1 VNLPGAPSSGLRPE
15 PRLAVVVA
23 TCNAGACV
31 PPFLPLR
38 GPRGAVPPPAKHRRE
53 ASPTPTISYAT
64 DASGAHHS
72 SLSSDP
78 IVSFH
83 LPPPPSPMPPTQTP
97 HPLHSVKLPGARAP
111 SRFPLPPDRRRPI
124 SYVAGATRKQHHIS
138 RASSNRPRTTQPAGR
153 HTQHQRRPSPWRRC
167 YRTSGSRGTYR
178 CTSLDATGRL
188 LLSWPLGRH
197 TRVLSLFCFTKSR

>member
-1 VNLPGAPSSGLRPE
+1 MTQRDVNLPGAPSSGLRPE

-83 LPPPPSPMPPTQTP
+83 LPPPPSPMPPTHQAPTA
-97 HPLHSVKLPGARAP
+97 KLPGAQGP
-111 SRFPLPPDRRRPI
+111 SRLPRHMDRGGDAAAARLDL
-124 SYVAGATRKQHHIS
+124 VAPPAAP
-138 RASSNRPRTTQPAGR
+138 AST
-153 HTQHQRRPSPWRRC
+153 
-167 YRTSGSRGTYR
+167 
-178 CTSLDATGRL
+178 
-188 LLSWPLGRH
+188 
-197 TRVLSLFCFTKSR
+197 